1 MRKLIEAGAVT
12 AGLLILVAGGTGCAE
27 KASAGPGPAEQ
38 AASRAEAAAS
48 RAEAAAT
55 RAQQAADRAEAAA
68 SKAEA
73 IFMKHMRK

>member
-1 MRKLIEAGAVT
+1 MRKLIKAGAVT
-12 AGLLILVAGGTGCAE
+12 AGLLMLV
-27 KASAGPGPAEQ
+27 SAGAGCSAQAKGPTPAEQ

-68 SKAEA
+68 SRAEA
-73 IFMKHMRK
+73 IFQKNMRK